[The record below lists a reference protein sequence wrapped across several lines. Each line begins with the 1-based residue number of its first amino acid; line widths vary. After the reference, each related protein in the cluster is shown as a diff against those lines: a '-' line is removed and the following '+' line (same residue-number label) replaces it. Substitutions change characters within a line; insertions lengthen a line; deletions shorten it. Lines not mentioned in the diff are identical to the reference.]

1 MYEVYGT
8 KGCRFCIEA
17 ARLLDRRDLDYTYTD
32 ISLLTEYDKE
42 KLQKTAGKTF
52 VTVPQIFLT
61 TEEGSKY
68 IGGYTELLEDFK

>member
-32 ISLLTEYDKE
+32 ISLLTEHDKE
-42 KLQKTAGKTF
+42 KLQETAGKRF
-52 VTVPQIFLT
+52 MSVPQIFMT
-61 TEEGSKY
+61 TEEGLEY
-68 IGGYTELLEDFK
+68 IGGYTELLGSFK

>member
-32 ISLLTEYDKE
+32 ISLLTEHDKE
-42 KLQKTAGKTF
+42 KLQKTAGRKF
-52 VTVPQIFLT
+52 MSVPQIFIT
-61 TEEGSKY
+61 NEEGLEY
-68 IGGYTELLEDFK
+68 IGGYTELLGSFK

>member
-32 ISLLTEYDKE
+32 ISLLTEHDKE
-42 KLQKTAGKTF
+42 KLQETAGKRF
-52 VTVPQIFLT
+52 MSVPQIFMT
-61 TEEGSKY
+61 TEEGLKY
-68 IGGYTELLEDFK
+68 IGGYTELLGSFK

>member
-32 ISLLTEYDKE
+32 LILLAEYDKE
-42 KLQKTAGKTF
+42 KLQKTAGKKF
-52 VTVPQIFLT
+52 VSVPQIFRT
-61 TEEGSKY
+61 TEEGLKY
-68 IGGYTELLEDFK
+68 IGGYTELLEDLK